1 MKKIFITLLG
11 LTLSNFFAQQK
22 NHTVVAKENLYSISR
37 KYEISIEELVKHN
50 PKIKNGTLNIGD
62 ILTIPNNTKTNISR
76 NSEIKKNSQKLGK
89 IILQPKQTI
98 YGITKQY
105 KISEAE
111 LRRLNPDLDNHMK
124 IGDAVILPEENIKKY
139 GDVLAQNTS
148 ISSSSKEENRS
159 NVSSNNNITTYVIQP
174 KDTYYGIT
182 KKFNINQ
189 QELLSLNPHL
199 AQKGLQPGEVIKLKE
214 ISSKISQ
221 SNPIAKTNTYSVEE
235 YVTHKV
241 QKGDSVFEIINK
253 YNISYQQL
261 SELNNELKNGLKEGT
276 ILKIKKYERQYIK
289 IEDDVFNIALM
300 LPFGYDSNDNKYRNL
315 ATDFL
320 LGAKLAIERN
330 VLQGKKISLNV
341 IDAENENSFKNSL
354 SQINKTNTD
363 LIIGPFFKSN
373 VLEVLDYVKDE
384 KIPVVAPFAH
394 TSDLYDYHNL
404 VLIETHS
411 RVYAERITK
420 EVEQVYVNQKIYLI
434 GDENNDDI
442 IFLKNHLGKNLSKA
456 NINIINSPNE
466 ISLEQN
472 MMTGQKV
479 PAIIILA
486 NDNEQIGRNFAQKL
500 TSLSKETEGIR
511 AFSMYYHPDF
521 EKHVNDLIPSNLVYL
536 MDRKINTNGNF
547 EKEIL
552 ADFRKK
558 YCKTPSKYTIIGFDV
573 MNDMLT
579 REYNGD
585 ILKQMDKTQTQLA
598 TKFEYIRAKKN
609 GAFVNTGYRVVRLI
623 P

>member
-1 MKKIFITLLG
+1 MKRIFITLLG
-11 LTLSNFFAQQK
+11 LTLSNLSAQQK
-22 NHTVVAKENLYSISR
+22 THTVIARENLYSISR

-50 PKIKNGTLNIGD
+50 PKIKNGILNIGD
-62 ILTIPNNTKTNISR
+62 VLTIPNNSKSGVSKNSGTKNP
-76 NSEIKKNSQKLGK
+76 SQKLGK

-139 GDVLAQNTS
+139 GDVLAQNNPTS
-148 ISSSSKEENRS
+148 PSPKEEIKNNS
-159 NVSSNNNITTYVIQP
+159 ASNNVIPYTIQP
-174 KDTYYGIT
+174 KDTYYGIS
-182 KKFNINQ
+182 KKFNLSQ
-189 QELLSLNPHL
+189 QELLTLNPYL
-199 AQKGLQPGEVIKLKE
+199 AQKGLQPGDVIKVKGIPLKAP
-214 ISSKISQ
+214 Q
-221 SNPIAKTNTYSVEE
+221 SNPITKTNTYSVEE

-261 SELNNELKNGLKEGT
+261 SELNNGLKEGLKEGT
-276 ILKIKKYERQYIK
+276 ELKIKKYERQYISV
-289 IEDDVFNIALM
+289 ENDVFNVALM
-300 LPFGYDSNDNKYRNL
+300 LPFGYDSNDNRYRNL

-354 SQINKTNTD
+354 SQINKTNTN

-373 VLEVLDYVKDE
+373 VLEVLDYVKNE

-394 TSDLYDYHNL
+394 TSDLYDYSNL

-411 RVYAERITK
+411 RVYAERIAK
-420 EVEQVYVNQKIYLI
+420 EVEQVYANQKIYLI
-434 GDENNDDI
+434 GDKNNDDVT
-442 IFLKNHLGKNLSKA
+442 FLKNHLGRNLSKA
-456 NINIINSPNE
+456 NITIINSPNE

-472 MMTGQKV
+472 MMTGLKV

-486 NDNEQIGRNFAQKL
+486 SNDEQIGKSFAQKL
-500 TSLSKETEGIR
+500 TSLGKETEGIR

-521 EKHVNDLIPSNLVYL
+521 EKNVNDLIPSNLVYL

-552 ADFRKK
+552 ANFRKK

-585 ILKQMDKTQTQLA
+585 VLRQMDKTQTQLA

>member
-1 MKKIFITLLG
+1 MKRIFITLLG
-11 LTLSNFFAQQK
+11 LTLSNLSAQQK
-22 NHTVVAKENLYSISR
+22 THTVIAKENLYSISR

-62 ILTIPNNTKTNISR
+62 VLTIPNNSKSSISKNLGTKNP
-76 NSEIKKNSQKLGK
+76 SQKSGK

-189 QELLSLNPHL
+189 QELLALNPHL
-199 AQKGLQPGEVIKLKE
+199 AQKGLQPGNVIKVKE
-214 ISSKISQ
+214 ISSKTSQ

-261 SELNNELKNGLKEGT
+261 SELNNELKDGLKEGT

-354 SQINKTNTD
+354 SQINKTNTN

-373 VLEVLDYVKDE
+373 VLEVLDYVKNE

-411 RVYAERITK
+411 RVYAERIAK
-420 EVEQVYVNQKIYLI
+420 EVEQVYSNQKIYLI
-434 GDENNDDI
+434 GNKNNDDVA
-442 IFLKNHLGKNLSKA
+442 FLKNHLGRNLSRA
-456 NINIINSPNE
+456 NITIINSPNE

-472 MMTGQKV
+472 MMTGLKV

-486 NDNEQIGRNFAQKL
+486 SDDEQIGKSFAQKL
-500 TSLSKETEGIR
+500 TSLGKETEGIR

-521 EKHVNDLIPSNLVYL
+521 EKNVNDLIPSNLVYL

-585 ILKQMDKTQTQLA
+585 VLKQMDKTQTQLA